1 MNEKEVVKQLKDL
14 IAEKED
20 LLEGDELDEFYKDDI
35 EILKNA
41 LKLIEEL
48 SVGRVQYNNTKLMKG
63 K

>member
-1 MNEKEVVKQLKDL
+1 MNQKEIVKQLKDL
-14 IAEKED
+14 ITEKEA

-48 SVGRVQYNNTKLMKG
+48 SSGRVR
-63 K
+63 

>member
-1 MNEKEVVKQLKDL
+1 MNEKEIVQQINDL
-14 IAEKED
+14 IAEKES

-48 SVGRVQYNNTKLMKG
+48 SVGKVK
-63 K
+63 